1 MVEKASK
8 REKQP
13 LKGEGRKQGESRK
26 GERKTEAKRQRKSGL
41 TAIAEKKTN
50 GDDSH

>member
-13 LKGEGRKQGESRK
+13 LKGEGRKQGERK
-26 GERKTEAKRQRKSGL
+26 RDVKRQRESGQP
-41 TAIAEKKTN
+41 AIAEKKTN
-50 GDDSH
+50 EDDSH